1 MTDKI
6 QQQQQ
11 MYIQQ
16 KKIQRK
22 SHLYIHF
29 FSGVPPTRI
38 TNKQTKTDS
47 IFSLVNLNL

>member
-29 FSGVPPTRI
+29 FSGVPPTRK
-38 TNKQTKTDS
+38 TNKQKNDS

>member
-16 KKIQRK
+16 KKNPTKI
-22 SHLYIHF
+22 SSLYSF
-29 FSGVPPTRI
+29 FLWCSTNEN
-38 TNKQTKTDS
+38 NKQTQKTDS